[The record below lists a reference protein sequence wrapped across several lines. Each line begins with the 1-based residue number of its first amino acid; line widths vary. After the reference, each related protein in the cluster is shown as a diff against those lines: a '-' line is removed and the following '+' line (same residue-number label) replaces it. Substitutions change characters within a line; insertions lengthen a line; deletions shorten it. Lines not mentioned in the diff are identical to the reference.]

1 MRPRRPKIKFLVRA
15 KILQPSEKKLRRWN
29 FISKK
34 ILNEK
39 KYFKVAARAG
49 QSLIHERKKKRERYR
64 ERKKERWTNT
74 KRKEKNRLKEI
85 KNVKGIKKNR

>member
-1 MRPRRPKIKFLVRA
+1 MANFGGFQKTKNL
-15 KILQPSEKKLRRWN
+15 ILKKT
-29 FISKK
+29 FSV
-34 ILNEK
+34 EK
-39 KYFKVAARAG
+39 KYFKVAFRVG